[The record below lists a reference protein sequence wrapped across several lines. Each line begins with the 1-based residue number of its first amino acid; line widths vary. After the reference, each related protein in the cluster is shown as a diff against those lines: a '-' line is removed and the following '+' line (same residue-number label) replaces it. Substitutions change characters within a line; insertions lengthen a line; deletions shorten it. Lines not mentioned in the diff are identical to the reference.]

1 MNFFQNIPTEL
12 HLNGPN
18 VRFSSV
24 PLDATADI
32 TGVATFTAIGTA
44 SFPYNNTN
52 GSYTFDWYFDNERIL
67 DAAEDSDSS
76 AQIVTIGSAGISTI
90 TINGI
95 GGDDDGKSIFAIVN
109 YVPGPDE
116 NIIDYPAEG
125 NGKSTSS
132 TAILTA
138 PPRIEISKQP
148 ISVVVGAGNAT
159 TFEVEASILPGGG
172 NIAYQWQLEGTNLSN
187 GTSTKTV
194 QSSNDE
200 FPTMELTSDQG
211 DTATINWSQ
220 ISTYNSFIPG
230 RTYTLTVSG
239 GNLECDISA
248 NGGGGGGSGFRNKVG
263 SSGGLS
269 EGRFTFLDGQT
280 YKIQV
285 GEAGQDGAT
294 VVNGEAIGA
303 GGKPGGGDAPSD
315 GESFNRSGAGGG
327 YTGLFYNSVTQANAI
342 LIAAGGGGS
351 SGDGAASIGGAGGG
365 LEGNAGA
372 NPQGRGR
379 SGLGGT
385 QTAGGASGT
394 AGTPGEAGS
403 ALQGGS
409 GSGSGNGAAGGGG
422 GYFGGGGGTNDGPGT
437 GGGGSSYLHPTLIT
451 DGTTTTGGANNAE
464 GNGSLTITRV
474 TATKTVT
481 TTVTGANT
489 PNLTINSS
497 DENFGGALVCRMTA
511 SNVIQSPVFSNTVS
525 YDVVPARPLIK
536 FEAYTFDNNYE
547 SIVVNLTPDDNDS
560 NLQLDRNYFGSQY
573 SIIQFHS
580 LEKDNIISMEMFGAK
595 GSDFSGNSG
604 GEGGKST
611 IAFTAEKDVEYT
623 LIGISNNSGV
633 FLYRGSKLIAVVGAG
648 GNAGT
653 NGSGGRGG
661 GVDVAGEN
669 GSSGGS
675 GGSIP
680 STLSTDGVFG
690 SIVNDY
696 STPPTLYTGDSI
708 ESTPNGGRVITCSKG
723 SYWINQGVSPCSNNS
738 SSPIQYVNIDGTTIT
753 NSERLIRGFKP
764 GYTITATEGK
774 GLGNGGNGG
783 AGAQGGQG
791 GNGGGGGGGSGY
803 TDGSVTVVQSQSGGS
818 TGLAGINMKTVSVMP

>member
-24 PLDATADI
+24 PLDATAGI

-44 SFPYNNTN
+44 SFQYNNTN
-52 GSYTFDWYFDNERIL
+52 GSYTFDWYFDGENIK
-67 DAAEDSDSS
+67 DTSVDPSS
-76 AQIVTIGSAGISTI
+76 NASIDTDGTAGISTI

-125 NGKSTSS
+125 IGKSTSS

-148 ISVVVGAGNAT
+148 TDIVIGSGNDAV
-159 TFEVEASILPGGG
+159 FEVEASILPGGG
-172 NIAYQWQLEGTNLSN
+172 NIAYQWQLEGENLTN
-187 GTSTKTV
+187 GTTTRTV
-194 QSSNDE
+194 QSSGDQ
-200 FPTMELTSDQG
+200 FPTMDVTSDAG
-211 DTATINWSQ
+211 DNFTLDWSEL
-220 ISTYNSFIPG
+220 STYNSFVTG
-230 RTYTLTVSG
+230 RTYTLTSRGGSLQSKLSANGAGGGRSGGRSVSG
-239 GNLECDISA
+239 GNGGSSEGTFTFVEDQAYKLRIGGAGQDADNGGFSGGGNGGGGA
-248 NGGGGGGSGFRNKVG
+248 GRGGGGGGF
-263 SSGGLS
+263 
-269 EGRFTFLDGQT
+269 
-280 YKIQV
+280 
-285 GEAGQDGAT
+285 
-294 VVNGEAIGA
+294 
-303 GGKPGGGDAPSD
+303 
-315 GESFNRSGAGGG
+315 
-327 YTGLFYNSVTQANAI
+327 TGLFENSITIGNAVI
-342 LIAAGGGGS
+342 IAGGGG
-351 SGDGAASIGGAGGG
+351 GGANDPAIGGSGGG
-365 LEGNAGA
+365 LTGGSGGNA
-372 NPQGRGR
+372 PGRG
-379 SGLGGT
+379 GTGGT
-385 QTAGGASGT
+385 QSAGGSG
-394 AGTPGEAGS
+394 GGNGSPGS
-403 ALQGGS
+403 ALQGGP
-409 GSGSGNGAAGGGG
+409 GAAGGGG
-422 GYFGGGGGTNDGPGT
+422 GYYGGGGGNPFPGCCEDGA
-437 GGGGSSYLHPTLIT
+437 GGGGSGYIGGVT
-451 DGTTTTGGANNAE
+451 DGTTTGGAGAAA
-464 GNGSLTITRV
+464 GSNGSFSITRV
-474 TATKTVT
+474 TATITVT

-497 DENFGGALVCRMTA
+497 DEDFGGALVCRMTA

-738 SSPIQYVNIDGTTIT
+738 SSLIQYVNIDGTTIT